1 MMVRR
6 VDILAQ
12 CSALTLT
19 HVSFLLYPKGHVYLY
34 NIEQVGITT
43 CGKLKGHNNPVLQV
57 DYSDDSCW
65 LRTMSEWPGVGQ
77 DGPFAND
84 KVAASQQGFENGVS
98 LLE

>member
-1 MMVRR
+1 M
-6 VDILAQ
+6 
-12 CSALTLT
+12 
-19 HVSFLLYPKGHVYLY
+19 YLY

-77 DGPFAND
+77 DGPFANN

-98 LLE
+98 LFQ